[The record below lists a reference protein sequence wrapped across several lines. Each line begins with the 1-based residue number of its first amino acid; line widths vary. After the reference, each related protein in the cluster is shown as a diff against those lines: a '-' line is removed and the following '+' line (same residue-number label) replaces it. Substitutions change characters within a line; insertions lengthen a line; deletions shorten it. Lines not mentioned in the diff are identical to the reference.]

1 MTPEELNA
9 AIEWFDKRN
18 TPMFG
23 ARKMYRLAWSAL
35 KALKVDQAR
44 LEGLNREGLIAMIH
58 YLRTAN
64 INRGYLINQ
73 LEDENYRLK
82 GGKE

>member
-18 TPMFG
+18 TPMPG

-44 LEGLNREGLIAMIH
+44 LEGAGS
-58 YLRTAN
+58 
-64 INRGYLINQ
+64 
-73 LEDENYRLK
+73 
-82 GGKE
+82 

>member
-1 MTPEELNA
+1 MTPEEVNE

-18 TPMFG
+18 TPMPG

-35 KALKVDQAR
+35 KALKVDQVR
-44 LEGLNREGLIAMIH
+44 LEGLDREGLIAVIH
-58 YLRTAN
+58 YLRAAN
-64 INRGYLINQ
+64 INRGHLIDQ

>member
-18 TPMFG
+18 TPMPG
-23 ARKMYRLAWSAL
+23 ARKMYQLAWSAL
-35 KALKVDQAR
+35 KALKVDQVR
-44 LEGLNREGLIAMIH
+44 LEGLDREGLIAVIH
-58 YLRTAN
+58 YLRAAN
-64 INRGYLINQ
+64 INRGHLIDR